1 MLKAIPWPMGAQPI
15 VADSAH
21 KHGVGD
27 DDMLHAYDHPI
38 RVFDLDDGFTLI
50 IGPAQDATLLE
61 IGVVDGDL
69 APVIVHAMHA
79 RDKFLR

>member
-1 MLKAIPWPMGAQPI
+1 VGAQPI
-15 VADSAH
+15 ISDSAR
-21 KHGVGD
+21 KHGVQD

-38 RVFDLDDGFTLI
+38 RVFDLDEGFTLI
-50 IGPAQDATLLE
+50 IGPSQSAQVLE

-69 APVIVHAMHA
+69 APVIVHAMTA

>member
-1 MLKAIPWPMGAQPI
+1 MGAQPI
-15 VADSAH
+15 IADSAR
-21 KHGVGD
+21 KHGVSD

-50 IGPAQDATLLE
+50 VGPAIDANVLE

-69 APVIVHAMHA
+69 APVIVHAMPA